1 MWAARQRATVT
12 LTAFRQSFR
21 DHANAFDVNQAAAKP
36 ETDARIPLFARELPQ
51 EERHL
56 TRAICALLDDLGC
69 DDDTRAA
76 AWWYAL
82 ARTRPEIWTQQAP
95 AQSEDVRRLVEGQ
108 QQAETV
114 WALHKNRGQRSGAE
128 GLRRL
133 LLAIIRDL
141 RVVYLLLA
149 RQLALLRVA
158 SRMDES
164 GRRALAELAA
174 DIHAPLANRLGIW
187 QLKWELEDL
196 AFRYLQPETYKRIAS
211 MLDERR
217 ADRERYIARC
227 VRLLRDALRREG
239 IEADVAGRPKHIYSI
254 WRKMQR
260 KGVEFGGLYDIRALR
275 VLVDS
280 VAECYAALGVTH
292 ALWPNVP
299 NEFDDYIARPKGN
312 DYRSLHTAVIGP
324 EGKTLEVQIRTREM
338 HRASELGVAAHWR
351 YKEGGGSD
359 AAYQQRVAWMR
370 RLLEARDEDGDD
382 GVGLLAGLRS
392 ELAEDRVYL
401 LTPKGE
407 VFDLAA
413 GATVLDFAYHVHTM
427 VGHRCRGAKVNGR
440 IVPLTWQPVSGDRV
454 EILTGKEPAPRRDWL
469 SPQQPF
475 LRTASARGKVR
486 AWFRRVD
493 AEANLAAGK
502 QILERE
508 LKRLALN
515 ERNAERVHAK
525 LGYKTQDELLT
536 ALALGEVGGAQ
547 LARALG
553 ETETPAAIP
562 QRPPPR
568 AEKRK
573 PGALTIEGVGNLLT
587 ALARCCQPLPGDP
600 VAGFITRGRGVT
612 VHRADCASLARLRA
626 RVPERVIEVHWG
638 ESGERAYEVEI
649 SVSGYDRKHLHRD
662 VTAAIANA
670 GAQIVSSGSRADPL
684 RGEVRMRFVLRL
696 RDFGEL
702 SALLARLMA
711 LPNVID
717 AHRLAAR

>member
-1 MWAARQRATVT
+1 MNQAT
-12 LTAFRQSFR
+12 
-21 DHANAFDVNQAAAKP
+21 ANAQSGERVP
-36 ETDARIPLFARELPQ
+36 PFAHELPAA
-51 EERHL
+51 EREL
-56 TRAICALLDDLGC
+56 TRAVCVLLDSLGC
-69 DDDTRAA
+69 DDDTRSA

-82 ARTRPEIWTQQAP
+82 ARTRPEIWSQHAP
-95 AQSEDVRRLVEGQ
+95 ALSEDVRRLVDGQ

-114 WALHKNRGQRSGAE
+114 WALHKDRGQRSGAE

-149 RQLALLRVA
+149 RQLALLRSAA
-158 SRMDES
+158 SRDERE
-164 GRRALAELAA
+164 RRALAELAA

-187 QLKWELEDL
+187 QLKWELEDV
-196 AFRYLQPETYKRIAS
+196 AFRYLQPETYKRIAAL
-211 MLDERR
+211 LDERR
-217 ADRERYIARC
+217 ADREAYIARC
-227 VRLLRDALRREG
+227 VHVLREALREHH
-239 IEADVAGRPKHIYSI
+239 IDADVAGRPKHIYSI

-260 KGVEFGGLYDIRALR
+260 KGVEFGELYDVRALR

-280 VAECYAALGVTH
+280 MAGCYGALGVTH

-299 NEFDDYIARPKGN
+299 GEFDDYIARPKGN
-312 DYRSLHTAVIGP
+312 EYRSLHTAVIGP

-338 HRASELGVAAHWR
+338 HRAAELGVAAHWR

-370 RLLEARDEDGDD
+370 RLLEAREEEGDEGA
-382 GVGLLAGLRS
+382 GLLAGLRS
-392 ELAEDRVYL
+392 ELAEERVYL

-440 IVPLTWQPVSGDRV
+440 IVPLTFQPVSGDRV
-454 EILTGKEPAPRRDWL
+454 EILTGREPAPRRDWL
-469 SPQQPF
+469 SPQQGF

-486 AWFRRVD
+486 AWFRRED
-493 AEANLAAGK
+493 AAANLAAGK

-508 LKRLALN
+508 LKRLALT

-525 LGYKTQDELLT
+525 LGYKSQDELLT

-553 ETETPAAIP
+553 DTEDTAKVSP
-562 QRPPPR
+562 RPPPR
-568 AEKRK
+568 SETRK

-587 ALARCCQPLPGDP
+587 TLARCCHPLPGDP
-600 VAGFITRGRGVT
+600 VTGFITRGRGVT

-626 RVPERVIEVHWG
+626 RAPERVIEVNWG
-638 ESGERAYEVEI
+638 TTGERAYEVEI
-649 SVSGYDRKHLHRD
+649 SISGYDRKHLHRD
-662 VTAAIANA
+662 VTAAVANA
-670 GAQIVSSGSRADPL
+670 GAQIVASESRADPL
-684 RGEVRMRFVLRL
+684 RGEVRMHFVLRL
-696 RDFGEL
+696 RDFAEL
-702 SALLARLMA
+702 SSLLARLTA

-717 AHRLAAR
+717 AHRLGEPGLSRDALNGIPRRRTHPHGRGGR

>member
-217 ADRERYIARC
+217 ANRERYIARC

-239 IEADVAGRPKHIYSI
+239 IEADVAGRPNTFTRS
-254 WRKMQR
+254 
-260 KGVEFGGLYDIRALR
+260 G
-275 VLVDS
+275 
-280 VAECYAALGVTH
+280 
-292 ALWPNVP
+292 
-299 NEFDDYIARPKGN
+299 AR
-312 DYRSLHTAVIGP
+312 
-324 EGKTLEVQIRTREM
+324 
-338 HRASELGVAAHWR
+338 
-351 YKEGGGSD
+351 
-359 AAYQQRVAWMR
+359 
-370 RLLEARDEDGDD
+370 
-382 GVGLLAGLRS
+382 
-392 ELAEDRVYL
+392 
-401 LTPKGE
+401 
-407 VFDLAA
+407 
-413 GATVLDFAYHVHTM
+413 
-427 VGHRCRGAKVNGR
+427 C
-440 IVPLTWQPVSGDRV
+440 
-454 EILTGKEPAPRRDWL
+454 
-469 SPQQPF
+469 
-475 LRTASARGKVR
+475 SAR
-486 AWFRRVD
+486 AWSS
-493 AEANLAAGK
+493 AGC
-502 QILERE
+502 
-508 LKRLALN
+508 
-515 ERNAERVHAK
+515 
-525 LGYKTQDELLT
+525 TT
-536 ALALGEVGGAQ
+536 S
-547 LARALG
+547 
-553 ETETPAAIP
+553 
-562 QRPPPR
+562 
-568 AEKRK
+568 
-573 PGALTIEGVGNLLT
+573 
-587 ALARCCQPLPGDP
+587 ARCACWWTAWPS
-600 VAGFITRGRGVT
+600 ATRRW
-612 VHRADCASLARLRA
+612 A
-626 RVPERVIEVHWG
+626 
-638 ESGERAYEVEI
+638 
-649 SVSGYDRKHLHRD
+649 
-662 VTAAIANA
+662 
-670 GAQIVSSGSRADPL
+670 
-684 RGEVRMRFVLRL
+684 
-696 RDFGEL
+696 
-702 SALLARLMA
+702 
-711 LPNVID
+711 
-717 AHRLAAR
+717 

>member
-1 MWAARQRATVT
+1 VIDAGAIALAAPNLAHELPEADRA
-12 LTAFRQSFR
+12 S
-21 DHANAFDVNQAAAKP
+21 AAAV
-36 ETDARIPLFARELPQ
+36 
-51 EERHL
+51 
-56 TRAICALLDDLGC
+56 CSLLESLGC
-69 DDDTRAA
+69 DEDARAA
-76 AWWYAL
+76 AWWYAI
-82 ARTRPEIWTQQAP
+82 ARARPQVWAEHSSGV
-95 AQSEDVRRLVEGQ
+95 SEDVRRLVEGQ
-108 QQAETV
+108 MQAETV
-114 WALHKNRGQRSGAE
+114 WTLHSQGAQRSAE

-149 RQLALLRVA
+149 RQLTLLRAA
-158 SRMDES
+158 SQMDE
-164 GRRALAELAA
+164 GERRALAELTA

-196 AFRYLQPETYKRIAS
+196 AFRYLQPETYKRIAAL
-211 MLDERR
+211 LDERR
-217 ADRERYIARC
+217 ATREAYIAQC
-227 VRLLRDALRREG
+227 MTALREALQREG
-239 IEADVAGRPKHIYSI
+239 IDADVAGRPKHIYSI

-260 KGVEFGGLYDIRALR
+260 KGVEFGELYDIRALR
-275 VLVDS
+275 VLVGS

-299 NEFDDYIARPKGN
+299 HEFDDYIARPKGN

-338 HRASELGVAAHWR
+338 HRAAELGVAAHWR
-351 YKEGGGSD
+351 YKEGGGPD
-359 AAYQQRVAWMR
+359 TAYQQRVAWMR
-370 RLLEARDEDGDD
+370 RLLETRDEDSDD
-382 GVGLLAGLRS
+382 GTGLLAGFRS
-392 ELAEDRVYL
+392 ELTEDRVYL

-407 VFDLAA
+407 VFDLVA

-440 IVPLTWQPVSGDRV
+440 IVPLTHQPVSGDRV
-454 EILTGKEPAPRRDWL
+454 EILTGKQPEPRRDWL
-469 SPQQPF
+469 IPQQGF

-493 AEANLAAGK
+493 AEANLAAGR

-508 LKRLALN
+508 LKRLALH
-515 ERNAERVHAK
+515 ERNAERVHSK
-525 LGYKTQDELLT
+525 LGYKSQDELLT
-536 ALALGEVGGAQ
+536 ALALGELGGAQ

-553 ETETPAAIP
+553 ETEVPVQSSPRP
-562 QRPPPR
+562 QRV
-568 AEKRK
+568 ETRK

-587 ALARCCQPLPGDP
+587 VLARCCQPLPGDA

-612 VHRADCASLARLRA
+612 VHRVDCASLARLRA
-626 RVPERVIEVHWG
+626 RAPERVIEVHWG
-638 ESGERAYEVEI
+638 ETGERAYEVEI

-662 VTAAIANA
+662 VTSAIANA
-670 GAQIVSSGSRADPL
+670 GAQIVSSSSRADPL
-684 RGEVRMRFVLRL
+684 RGEMRMRFALRM

-702 SALLARLMA
+702 SALLAKLSG

>member
-1 MWAARQRATVT
+1 MRR
-12 LTAFRQSFR
+12 LHCLSF
-21 DHANAFDVNQAAAKP
+21 ANLSAIAFDVNQATSKP
-36 ETDARIPLFARELPQ
+36 QTGDRVPPFVRELPP
-51 EERHL
+51 EEREL
-56 TRAICALLDDLGC
+56 ARAVCVLLDSLGC

-82 ARTRPEIWTQQAP
+82 ARARPEIWMQHAP
-95 AQSEDVRRLVEGQ
+95 ALSEDLRRLVDDQ

-114 WALHKNRGQRSGAE
+114 WALHQGRGQRSGAE

-133 LLAIIRDL
+133 LLSIIRDL

-149 RQLALLRVA
+149 RQLALLRSA
-158 SRMDES
+158 AGREEKE
-164 GRRALAELAA
+164 RRALAELAA

-196 AFRYLQPETYKRIAS
+196 AFRYLQPGTYKRIAAL
-211 MLDERR
+211 LDERR
-217 ADRERYIARC
+217 ADREAYIARC
-227 VRLLRDALRREG
+227 VSTLRDALREHD
-239 IEADVAGRPKHIYSI
+239 IDADVAGRPKHIYSI

-260 KGVEFGGLYDIRALR
+260 KGVEFGELYDVRALR

-280 VAECYAALGVTH
+280 LTDCYAALGVTH
-292 ALWPNVP
+292 ALWPNLP
-299 NEFDDYIARPKGN
+299 GEFDDYIARPKGN
-312 DYRSLHTAVIGP
+312 DYRSLHTAVVGP

-338 HRASELGVAAHWR
+338 HRAAELGVAAHWR
-351 YKEGGGSD
+351 YKEGGGPD

-370 RLLEARDEDGDD
+370 RLLEAREEDHDNGA
-382 GVGLLAGLRS
+382 GLLAGLHS
-392 ELAEDRVYL
+392 ELTEDRVYL

-413 GATVLDFAYHVHTM
+413 GSTVLDFAYHVHTM

-440 IVPLTWQPVSGDRV
+440 IVPLTYQPVSGDRV

-469 SPQQPF
+469 SQQQGF

-486 AWFRRVD
+486 AWFRRED
-493 AEANLAAGK
+493 AAANLAAGK

-508 LKRLALN
+508 LKRLALT
-515 ERNAERVHAK
+515 ERNAERAHTE

-547 LARALG
+547 LARALDG
-553 ETETPAAIP
+553 TETPPEISP
-562 QRPPPR
+562 RPPPR
-568 AEKRK
+568 AEARK

-587 ALARCCQPLPGDP
+587 TLARCCQPLPGDP

-612 VHRADCASLARLRA
+612 VHRADCASLTRLRA
-626 RVPERVIEVHWG
+626 RAPERVIEVHWG
-638 ESGERAYEVEI
+638 ETGERAYEVEI
-649 SVSGYDRKHLHRD
+649 AVSGYDRKHLHRD
-662 VTAAIANA
+662 VVAAIANA
-670 GAQIVSSGSRADPL
+670 GAQIVASGSRADPV
-684 RGEVRMRFVLRL
+684 RGEVRMRFALRL

-702 SALLARLMA
+702 SALLGKLSG

>member
-1 MWAARQRATVT
+1 
-12 LTAFRQSFR
+12 
-21 DHANAFDVNQAAAKP
+21 
-36 ETDARIPLFARELPQ
+36 
-51 EERHL
+51 
-56 TRAICALLDDLGC
+56 
-69 DDDTRAA
+69 
-76 AWWYAL
+76 
-82 ARTRPEIWTQQAP
+82 
-95 AQSEDVRRLVEGQ
+95 
-108 QQAETV
+108 
-114 WALHKNRGQRSGAE
+114 
-128 GLRRL
+128 
-133 LLAIIRDL
+133 
-141 RVVYLLLA
+141 
-149 RQLALLRVA
+149 
-158 SRMDES
+158 
-164 GRRALAELAA
+164 
-174 DIHAPLANRLGIW
+174 
-187 QLKWELEDL
+187 
-196 AFRYLQPETYKRIAS
+196 
-211 MLDERR
+211 
-217 ADRERYIARC
+217 
-227 VRLLRDALRREG
+227 
-239 IEADVAGRPKHIYSI
+239 
-254 WRKMQR
+254 
-260 KGVEFGGLYDIRALR
+260 
-275 VLVDS
+275 
-280 VAECYAALGVTH
+280 
-292 ALWPNVP
+292 
-299 NEFDDYIARPKGN
+299 
-312 DYRSLHTAVIGP
+312 
-324 EGKTLEVQIRTREM
+324 
-338 HRASELGVAAHWR
+338 
-351 YKEGGGSD
+351 
-359 AAYQQRVAWMR
+359 
-370 RLLEARDEDGDD
+370 
-382 GVGLLAGLRS
+382 
-392 ELAEDRVYL
+392 EDRVYL

-536 ALALGEVGGAQ
+536 ALALGEVGGTQ

-562 QRPPPR
+562 QWPPPR

-573 PGALTIEGVGNLLT
+573 PGALTIEGVGNLLM

-626 RVPERVIEVHWG
+626 RAPERVIEVHWG

-670 GAQIVSSGSRADPL
+670 GAQIVSS
-684 RGEVRMRFVLRL
+684 
-696 RDFGEL
+696 
-702 SALLARLMA
+702 
-711 LPNVID
+711 
-717 AHRLAAR
+717 